1 MVETNYTGTGVVAAS
16 DYKYVKWVGR
26 TKSGQAVTIEMPKA
40 ICKSN
45 IDWTFAEKDH
55 FKGFKEHLIAPS
67 AKFIISQI
75 MSIVTFP
82 AVFFNRHT
90 KPLDYDDNFILGVK
104 LVLVP
109 HINFLSALLALA
121 VRSQPFILFWLRS
134 YLFQPCDYIIP
145 NLRS

>member
-1 MVETNYTGTGVVAAS
+1 MAFIVISFLRSWRLRLVATLILFEVFSSVLYVLIIVNSFLGLVVILAHTLQLA
-16 DYKYVKWVGR
+16 
-26 TKSGQAVTIEMPKA
+26 
-40 ICKSN
+40 
-45 IDWTFAEKDH
+45 KDH
-55 FKGFKEHLIAPS
+55 FKGFQEHLIAPS

-90 KPLDYDDNFILGVK
+90 KPLDYDANFILGVK

-121 VRSQPFILFWLRS
+121 VRSQPFVFVLAEVLS
-134 YLFQPCDYIIP
+134 LST
-145 NLRS
+145 L